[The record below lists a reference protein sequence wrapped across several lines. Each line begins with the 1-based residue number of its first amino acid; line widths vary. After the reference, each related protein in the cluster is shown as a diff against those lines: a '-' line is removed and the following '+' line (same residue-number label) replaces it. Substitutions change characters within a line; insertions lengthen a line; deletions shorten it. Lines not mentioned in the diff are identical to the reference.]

1 MLARGREE
9 QEAKRDI
16 QTIQQD
22 LQTIDLTSGLSDL
35 SSDAFN
41 RVRFR
46 QFVRQFIRFKPSRK
60 SNPTTGTDC

>member
-22 LQTIDLTSGLSDL
+22 LQTIDLTSGLS
-35 SSDAFN
+35 AIFYACTN
-41 RVRFR
+41 RE
-46 QFVRQFIRFKPSRK
+46 I
-60 SNPTTGTDC
+60 

>member
-22 LQTIDLTSGLSDL
+22 LQTIDLTSGLTQIL
-35 SSDAFN
+35 ICW
-41 RVRFR
+41 RL
-46 QFVRQFIRFKPSRK
+46 
-60 SNPTTGTDC
+60 

>member
-22 LQTIDLTSGLSDL
+22 LQTIDLTSGLSAIF
-35 SSDAFN
+35 DACTN
-41 RVRFR
+41 LVRFR
-46 QFVRQFIRFKPSRK
+46 QFVRQFIRFNPSRK
-60 SNPTTGTDC
+60 SNPAIGTDS